1 MEIEYLKNRR
11 LYQRI
16 DDTNVIVY
24 YRLIGPDVER
34 DSNGKNALK
43 EKIFGENMLTL
54 YNILRNRGAKYET
67 VIDIIN
73 TKVNKLINL
82 INSFANPEMKIAELS
97 TVNLSASGIRFC
109 TKKAFQ
115 QGDRVELLMI
125 FLPTADL
132 IDCRC
137 EIVRVLDVR
146 DDRGEYSDVA
156 VKYVIL
162 DEDDKHKIVNYVK
175 VIIENLPFS

>member
-1 MEIEYLKNRR
+1 MEIEYLKNKRSC
-11 LYQRI
+11 QRI
-16 DDTNVIVY
+16 DDANVIVY
-24 YRLIGPDVER
+24 YRLIGSVAER
-34 DSNGKNALK
+34 DLNGKNALK

-54 YNILRNRGAKYET
+54 HNILKNRGAKYEP

-82 INSFANPEMKIAELS
+82 VNSFANPEMKIAELS

-146 DDRGEYSDVA
+146 DYRGEYSDVA
-156 VKYVIL
+156 VKYVVL

-175 VIIENLPFS
+175 VIIENLPLS